1 MTAGI
6 LGLPAKG
13 GVSVCH
19 SGQLAK
25 HKVVTRGATVCSSVE
40 VCGHPATWRVT
51 CIGMCDWPAG
61 MPQPGGVAALFQNG
75 ADAGL
80 KDPQREA
87 ALSSS
92 SIPHVVVKAGIIQ
105 DVPGGASKVTVSPF
119 SGSSSS
125 QRSSIAREDLASAL
139 VASAVYL
146 PGFGASS
153 SNGAGN
159 AAQLALE
166 VQDAGPG
173 QPPEDWATLLESAA
187 KTPVAQ

>member
-1 MTAGI
+1 MARSS
-6 LGLPAKG
+6 PK
-13 GVSVCH
+13 H
-19 SGQLAK
+19 SNL
-25 HKVVTRGATVCSSVE
+25 TRSGMSS
-40 VCGHPATWRVT
+40 C
-51 CIGMCDWPAG
+51 PAG

-92 SIPHVVVKAGIIQ
+92 SIPHVVMKAGIIQ
-105 DVPGGASKVTVSPF
+105 DVPGGASKVTVAPF
-119 SGSSSS
+119 SDSSSS

-146 PGFGASS
+146 PGFGGSS
-153 SNGAGN
+153 SSSSSRAGN
-159 AAQLALE
+159 AVQLAFE

-173 QPPEDWATLLESAA
+173 QPPADWATLLEAAA